1 MKKEKSMSE
10 SRRMG
15 DIISYVAL
23 TIMSILWVF
32 PIIVIILHSFKVENG
47 AYNKNII
54 PTGWTLDNYKNLLRI
69 GYTPEQ
75 KEEAY
80 AQFDTWFLNTL
91 FVAVIVCIIS
101 TFFVLSVSYTMSRLR
116 FKMRRTFMNVAL
128 ILGMFPGFM
137 SMIATYMILK
147 ALGLEETLTALILV
161 YSGGTGLG
169 FYVAKGFFDTIP
181 KAIDEAAWI
190 DGATKFQVFTKITM
204 PLSKPIIVYTV
215 LQGFSS
221 AWMDFIF
228 VSYVMGTRKEKYTVA
243 LGLYRMIDVQHIG
256 EYYNQFCAGAVLVSI
271 PLAALFVA
279 MQKYYSEGL
288 AGAVK
293 G

>member
-1 MKKEKSMSE
+1 MKKERSMSE
-10 SRRMG
+10 ARRMG
-15 DIISYVAL
+15 DIISYVTL
-23 TIMSILWVF
+23 GIMSICWIF
-32 PIIVIILHSFKVENG
+32 PIIVIVLHSFKIENG
-47 AYNKNII
+47 AYYKNII
-54 PTGWTLDNYKNLLRI
+54 PNGWTLDNYAKLLRI
-69 GYTPEQ
+69 GMDEIEREQ
-75 KEEAY
+75 SY
-80 AQFDTWFLNTL
+80 AQFDKWFLNTL
-91 FVAVIVCIIS
+91 FVAVIVCLIS
-101 TFFVLSVSYTMSRLR
+101 TFFVLAVSYTMSRLR

-128 ILGMFPGFM
+128 VLGMFPGFM

-147 ALGLEETLTALILV
+147 ALGLEQTLTALILV
-161 YSGGTGLG
+161 YSGGAGLG

-204 PLSKPIIVYTV
+204 PLSKPIVVYTV
-215 LQGFSS
+215 LGAFSGP
-221 AWMDFIF
+221 WMDFIF
-228 VSYVMGTRKEKYTVA
+228 VNYVMGTKKESYTVA
-243 LGLYRMIDVQHIG
+243 LGLYRMLDTAHIG

-288 AGAVK
+288 SGAVK

>member
-1 MKKEKSMSE
+1 MSE
-10 SRRMG
+10 ARRMG
-15 DIISYVAL
+15 DIISYVTL
-23 TIMSILWVF
+23 GIMSICWIF
-32 PIIVIILHSFKVENG
+32 PIIVIVLHSFKIENG
-47 AYNKNII
+47 AYYKNII
-54 PTGWTLDNYKNLLRI
+54 PNGWTLDNYAKLLRI
-69 GYTPEQ
+69 GMDEIEREQ
-75 KEEAY
+75 SY
-80 AQFDTWFLNTL
+80 AQFDKWFLNTL
-91 FVAVIVCIIS
+91 FVAVIVCLIS
-101 TFFVLSVSYTMSRLR
+101 TFFVLAVSYTMSRLI

-128 ILGMFPGFM
+128 VLGMFPGFM

-147 ALGLEETLTALILV
+147 ALGLEQTLTALILV
-161 YSGGTGLG
+161 YSGGAGLG

-204 PLSKPIIVYTV
+204 PLSKPIVVYTV
-215 LQGFSS
+215 LGAFSGP
-221 AWMDFIF
+221 WMDFIF
-228 VSYVMGTRKEKYTVA
+228 VNYVMGTKKESYTVA
-243 LGLYRMIDVQHIG
+243 LGLYRMLDTAHIG

-288 AGAVK
+288 SGAVK

>member
-1 MKKEKSMSE
+1 MSE
-10 SRRMG
+10 ARRMG
-15 DIISYVAL
+15 DIASYATL
-23 TIMSILWVF
+23 GIMSICWIF

-47 AYNKNII
+47 AYYKNII
-54 PTGWTLDNYKNLLRI
+54 PDDWTIDNYAKLLRF
-69 GYTPEQ
+69 GMSDLEKEQ
-75 KEEAY
+75 AY
-80 AQFDTWFLNTL
+80 AMFDKWFLNTL
-91 FVAVIVCIIS
+91 FVAVIVCLIS
-101 TFFVLSVSYTMSRLR
+101 TFFVLAVSYTMSRLR

-128 ILGMFPGFM
+128 VLGMFPGFM

-147 ALGLEETLTALILV
+147 ALGLEQTLTALILV

-215 LQGFSS
+215 LQSFSGP
-221 AWMDFIF
+221 WMDFIF
-228 VSYVMGTRKEKYTVA
+228 VNYVMGTKKESYTVA
-243 LGLYRMIDVQHIG
+243 LGLYRMLDTAHIG

-279 MQKYYSEGL
+279 MQKYYAEGL
-288 AGAVK
+288 SGAVK

>member
-1 MKKEKSMSE
+1 MSE
-10 SRRMG
+10 TRRMG
-15 DIISYVAL
+15 DILSYTTL
-23 TIMSILWVF
+23 CIMSVLWIF

-47 AYNKNII
+47 AYYKNII
-54 PTGWTLDNYKNLLRI
+54 PDSWTLDNYAKLLRI
-69 GYTPEQ
+69 GMSDIEKQ
-75 KEEAY
+75 QSY
-80 AQFDTWFLNTL
+80 AMFDTWFGNTL

-101 TFFVLSVSYTMSRLR
+101 TFFVLAVSYTMSRLR

-147 ALGLEETLTALILV
+147 ALGLEQTLTALILV

-215 LQGFSS
+215 LQSFSGP
-221 AWMDFIF
+221 WMDFIF
-228 VSYVMGTRKEKYTVA
+228 VNYVMGTKKESYTVA
-243 LGLYRMIDVQHIG
+243 LGLYRMLDTAHIG

-288 AGAVK
+288 SGAVK

>member
-1 MKKEKSMSE
+1 MSE
-10 SRRMG
+10 TRRMG
-15 DIISYVAL
+15 DILSYATL
-23 TIMSILWVF
+23 GIMSILWIF

-47 AYNKNII
+47 AYYKNII
-54 PTGWTLDNYKNLLRI
+54 PTNWTIDNYTRLLRI
-69 GYTPEQ
+69 GMSDLEKEQ
-75 KEEAY
+75 AY
-80 AQFDTWFLNTL
+80 AQFDKWFLNTL
-91 FVAVIVCIIS
+91 FVAVIVCLIS
-101 TFFVLSVSYTMSRLR
+101 TFFVLAVSYTMSRLR

-147 ALGLEETLTALILV
+147 ALGLEQTLTALILV

-215 LQGFSS
+215 LQSFSGP
-221 AWMDFIF
+221 WMDFIF
-228 VSYVMGTRKEKYTVA
+228 VNYVMGTKKEKYTVA
-243 LGLYRMIDVQHIG
+243 LGLYRMIDTAHIG

-288 AGAVK
+288 SGAVIQA
-293 G
+293 

>member
-1 MKKEKSMSE
+1 MSE
-10 SRRMG
+10 TRRMG
-15 DIISYVAL
+15 DILSYATL
-23 TIMSILWVF
+23 GIMSILWIF

-47 AYNKNII
+47 AYYKNII
-54 PTGWTLDNYKNLLRI
+54 PTNWTIDNYTRLLRI
-69 GYTPEQ
+69 GMSDLEKEQ
-75 KEEAY
+75 AY
-80 AQFDTWFLNTL
+80 AQFDKWFLNTL
-91 FVAVIVCIIS
+91 FVAVIVCLIS
-101 TFFVLSVSYTMSRLR
+101 TFFVLAVSYTMSRLR

-147 ALGLEETLTALILV
+147 ALGLEQTLTALILV

-215 LQGFSS
+215 LQSFSGP
-221 AWMDFIF
+221 WMDFIF
-228 VSYVMGTRKEKYTVA
+228 VNYVMGTKKEKYTVA
-243 LGLYRMIDVQHIG
+243 LGLYRMIDTAHIG

-288 AGAVK
+288 SGAVK

>member
-1 MKKEKSMSE
+1 MKKERSMSE
-10 SRRMG
+10 TRRMG
-15 DIISYVAL
+15 DILSYTAL
-23 TIMSILWVF
+23 GIMSICWIF
-32 PIIVIILHSFKVENG
+32 PIIVIVLHSFKVENG

-54 PTGWTLDNYKNLLRI
+54 PDGWTLDNYTKLLRI
-69 GYTPEQ
+69 GMSDLEKEQ
-75 KEEAY
+75 AY
-80 AQFDTWFLNTL
+80 AQFDKWFLNTL

-101 TFFVLSVSYTMSRLR
+101 TFFVLAVSYTMSRLR

-147 ALGLEETLTALILV
+147 ALGLEQTLTALILV

-215 LQGFSS
+215 LQAFSS
-221 AWMDFIF
+221 PWMDFIF
-228 VSYVMGTRKEKYTVA
+228 VNYVMGTKKEKYTVA
-243 LGLYRMIDVQHIG
+243 LGLYRMLDTAHIG

-288 AGAVK
+288 SGAVK

>member
-1 MKKEKSMSE
+1 MKKERSMSE
-10 SRRMG
+10 TRRMG
-15 DIISYVAL
+15 DILSYTIL
-23 TIMSILWVF
+23 TIMSICWIF
-32 PIIVIILHSFKVENG
+32 PIIVIILQSFKVEPG
-47 AYNKNII
+47 AYERNII
-54 PTGWTLDNYKNLLRI
+54 PKAWTIDNYKNLLRI
-69 GYTPEQ
+69 GDPDRDNAMM
-75 KEEAY
+75 K
-80 AQFDTWFLNTL
+80 FDVWFMNTL
-91 FVAVIVCIIS
+91 FVAVIVCVIS
-101 TFFVLSVSYTMSRLR
+101 TFFVLAVSYTMSRLR

-147 ALGLEETLTALILV
+147 ALGLEQTLTALILV

-215 LQGFSS
+215 LQSFSS
-221 AWMDFIF
+221 PWMDFIF
-228 VSYVMGTRKEKYTVA
+228 VNYVMGPKKDKYTVA
-243 LGLYRMIDVQHIG
+243 LGLYSMLDTNNIG
-256 EYYNQFCAGAVLVSI
+256 RYYNQFCAGAVLVSI

-288 AGAVK
+288 SGAVK

>member
-1 MKKEKSMSE
+1 MKKERSMSE
-10 SRRMG
+10 ARRTG
-15 DIISYVAL
+15 DIISYTIL
-23 TIMSILWVF
+23 GIMSICWIF
-32 PIIVIILHSFKVENG
+32 PILVIILHSFKVENG
-47 AYNKNII
+47 AYYKNII
-54 PTGWTLDNYKNLLRI
+54 PDNWTIDNYAKLLRI
-69 GYTPEQ
+69 GMSDLEKEQ
-75 KEEAY
+75 AY
-80 AQFDTWFLNTL
+80 AMFDKWFLNTL
-91 FVAVIVCIIS
+91 FVAVIVCLIS
-101 TFFVLSVSYTMSRLR
+101 TFFVLAVSYTMSRLR

-147 ALGLEETLTALILV
+147 ALGLEQTLTALILV

-215 LQGFSS
+215 LQSFSGP
-221 AWMDFIF
+221 WMDFIF
-228 VSYVMGTRKEKYTVA
+228 VNYVMGTKKESYTVA
-243 LGLYRMIDVQHIG
+243 LGLYRMLDTAHIG

-279 MQKYYSEGL
+279 MQKYYAEGL
-288 AGAVK
+288 SGAVK

>member
-1 MKKEKSMSE
+1 MRKERSMSE
-10 SRRMG
+10 TRRMG
-15 DIISYVAL
+15 DILSYVTL
-23 TIMSILWVF
+23 GVMSVLWIF

-47 AYNKNII
+47 AYYKNII
-54 PTGWTLDNYKNLLRI
+54 PDKWTLDNYTRLLRI
-69 GYTPEQ
+69 GMSDLEKEQ
-75 KEEAY
+75 AY
-80 AQFDTWFLNTL
+80 AQFDKWFLNTL
-91 FVAVIVCIIS
+91 FVAVIVCVIS
-101 TFFVLSVSYTMSRLR
+101 TFFVLAVSYTMSRLR

-147 ALGLEETLTALILV
+147 ALGLEQTLTALILV

-215 LQGFSS
+215 LQSFSGP
-221 AWMDFIF
+221 WMDFIF
-228 VSYVMGTRKEKYTVA
+228 VNYVMGTKKEKYTVA
-243 LGLYRMIDVQHIG
+243 LGLYRMIDTAHIG

-288 AGAVK
+288 SGAVK

>member
-1 MKKEKSMSE
+1 MSE
-10 SRRMG
+10 ARRMG
-15 DIISYVAL
+15 DIISYVTL
-23 TIMSILWVF
+23 GIMSICWIF
-32 PIIVIILHSFKVENG
+32 PIIVIVLHSFKIENG
-47 AYNKNII
+47 AYYKNII
-54 PTGWTLDNYKNLLRI
+54 PNGWTLDNYAMLLRI
-69 GYTPEQ
+69 GMDEIEREQ
-75 KEEAY
+75 SY
-80 AQFDTWFLNTL
+80 AQFDKWFLNTL
-91 FVAVIVCIIS
+91 FVAVIVCLIS
-101 TFFVLSVSYTMSRLR
+101 TFFVLAVSYTMSRLR

-128 ILGMFPGFM
+128 VLGMFPGFM

-147 ALGLEETLTALILV
+147 ALGLEQTLTALILV
-161 YSGGTGLG
+161 YSGGAGLG

-204 PLSKPIIVYTV
+204 PLSKPIVVYTV
-215 LQGFSS
+215 LGAFSGP
-221 AWMDFIF
+221 WMDFIF
-228 VSYVMGTRKEKYTVA
+228 VNYVMGTKKESYTVA
-243 LGLYRMIDVQHIG
+243 LGLYRMLDTAHIG

-288 AGAVK
+288 SGAVK

>member
-1 MKKEKSMSE
+1 MSE
-10 SRRMG
+10 ARRMG
-15 DIISYVAL
+15 DIISYVTL
-23 TIMSILWVF
+23 GIMSICWIF
-32 PIIVIILHSFKVENG
+32 PIIVIVLHSFKIENG
-47 AYNKNII
+47 AYYKNII
-54 PTGWTLDNYKNLLRI
+54 PNGWTLDNYAKLLRI
-69 GYTPEQ
+69 GMDEIEREQ
-75 KEEAY
+75 SY
-80 AQFDTWFLNTL
+80 AQFDKWFLNTL
-91 FVAVIVCIIS
+91 FVAVIVCLIS
-101 TFFVLSVSYTMSRLR
+101 TFFVLAVSYTMSRLR

-128 ILGMFPGFM
+128 VLGMFPGFM

-147 ALGLEETLTALILV
+147 ALGLEQTLTALILV
-161 YSGGTGLG
+161 YSGGAGLG

-204 PLSKPIIVYTV
+204 PLSKPIVVYTV
-215 LQGFSS
+215 LGAFSGP
-221 AWMDFIF
+221 WMDFIF
-228 VSYVMGTRKEKYTVA
+228 VNYVMGTKKESYTVA
-243 LGLYRMIDVQHIG
+243 LGLYRMLDTAHIG

-288 AGAVK
+288 SGAVK

>member
-1 MKKEKSMSE
+1 MSE
-10 SRRMG
+10 TRRMG
-15 DIISYVAL
+15 DIISYVTL
-23 TIMSILWVF
+23 GIMSICWIF
-32 PIIVIILHSFKVENG
+32 PIIVIVLHSFKIENG
-47 AYNKNII
+47 AYYKNII
-54 PTGWTLDNYKNLLRI
+54 PNGWTLDNYAKLLRI
-69 GYTPEQ
+69 GMDEIEREQ
-75 KEEAY
+75 SY
-80 AQFDTWFLNTL
+80 AQFDKWFLNTL
-91 FVAVIVCIIS
+91 FVAVIVCLIS
-101 TFFVLSVSYTMSRLR
+101 TFFVLAVSYTMSRLR

-128 ILGMFPGFM
+128 VLGMFPGFM

-147 ALGLEETLTALILV
+147 ALGLEQTLTALILV
-161 YSGGTGLG
+161 YSGGAGLG

-204 PLSKPIIVYTV
+204 PLSKPIVVYTV
-215 LQGFSS
+215 LGAFSGP
-221 AWMDFIF
+221 WMDFIF
-228 VSYVMGTRKEKYTVA
+228 VNYVMGTKKESYTVA
-243 LGLYRMIDVQHIG
+243 LGLYRMLDTAHIG

-288 AGAVK
+288 SGAVK